1 MISITKEELLKTC
14 KTGDILL
21 YNSKTIMGRVIEYFT
36 GSRYSHVSMILKDPT
51 YIDPKLKGLY
61 IIESGMENIPDSLTG
76 KKIFGVQIIPL
87 EHALDYYKG
96 SLMGGVYYRKTDILR
111 NTDFTEKIKT
121 IVMKTE
127 GVKYDLQVL
136 DWFRALFDVE
146 IGNRQLTNS
155 FWCSALLAYIYV
167 ELGLLDKDLEWSMI
181 EPKQFSYYENK
192 RLSYKNCEVLA
203 EKQIIN
209 I

>member
-1 MISITKEELLKTC
+1 MASITKEELLKTC
-14 KTGDILL
+14 ETGDILL
-21 YNSKTIMGRVIEYFT
+21 YNSKTIMGRAIEYFT
-36 GSRYSHVSMILKDPT
+36 GSLYSHVSMILRDPT

-76 KKIFGVQIIPL
+76 KKVVGVQIIPL

-96 SLMGGVYYRKTDILR
+96 SLMGGVYYRKTDIPR
-111 NTDFTEKIKT
+111 DTIFTEKIKA

-127 GVKYDLQVL
+127 GVKYDLKVL

-146 IGNRQLTNS
+146 IGNRQLTNR

-181 EPKQFSYYENK
+181 EPKQFSFYENK